1 MGVMGQTHHSLFYP
15 YMGVMTMIV
24 FLAMVTV
31 LLSLIVFDWIEEAI
45 IKQNKR
51 DIEELMHEL
60 REKRERKKK
69 RDERWSD

>member
-1 MGVMGQTHHSLFYP
+1 
-15 YMGVMTMIV
+15 MIV
-24 FLAMVTV
+24 FLAVVTV
-31 LLSLIVFDWIEEAI
+31 LLAIIVFDWIEEAI

-60 REKRERKKK
+60 REERERKKK